1 VLAAASGSRRK
12 KATLPQDQ
20 RDVAGAT
27 IARPTRTAMTR
38 MSDNEHPPGSLLA
51 KDTTP
56 TWEMEL
62 LISGVTVFAL
72 LQLAGLLDQAY
83 LALRPKL
90 DVDWDSLTR
99 LLFAY
104 SKMSV
109 LTLAVAFVL
118 HLILR
123 AHWIALV
130 GMNSIYPDGVR
141 WDRLKIG
148 AIKQRL
154 IEQRGITLVN
164 RIEAADNRSS
174 IVFALGVTFALT
186 LACLALLV
194 SLGFAIS
201 ALLVR
206 LLDWPWLMPN
216 GTFAVVA
223 LVALPYALAHLLDRG
238 FGKRL
243 GADGRTARAIAWIY
257 RAYAR
262 VGYGSDNNSTLT
274 LLQSHVGERKV
285 FALTLV
291 SILFIAA
298 IVMGQLALQQG
309 RFSIGDYANWPD
321 AELGAVDSVIDQ
333 HYRDQ
338 AGQTDALL
346 PSIDSMFPRGD
357 YLSLIVPFNPRRHP
371 ALLAE
376 TCPGIWQAAD
386 TFSQRQPLLE
396 CMAQLQQLTVD
407 GQAQQ
412 MLTPRFYSDPRTAQQ
427 GMLMV
432 VPIRNLGAGEH
443 VLGLKRPLAANGDK
457 SDPGRARYQIAFWK

>member
-1 VLAAASGSRRK
+1 
-12 KATLPQDQ
+12 
-20 RDVAGAT
+20 
-27 IARPTRTAMTR
+27 

-206 LLDWPWLMPN
+206 LLDWPWLMPRRT
-216 GTFAVVA
+216 GTFR
-223 LVALPYALAHLLDRG
+223 LVPPMFSCFFSAAKNG
-238 FGKRL
+238 FFWY
-243 GADGRTARAIAWIY
+243 T
-257 RAYAR
+257 
-262 VGYGSDNNSTLT
+262 SS
-274 LLQSHVGERKV
+274 
-285 FALTLV
+285 
-291 SILFIAA
+291 FIASGA
-298 IVMGQLALQQG
+298 KRCLSAAVAAVRSSSVAMLLSFGAHPSVRGG
-309 RFSIGDYANWPD
+309 R
-321 AELGAVDSVIDQ
+321 
-333 HYRDQ
+333 
-338 AGQTDALL
+338 
-346 PSIDSMFPRGD
+346 
-357 YLSLIVPFNPRRHP
+357 
-371 ALLAE
+371 
-376 TCPGIWQAAD
+376 
-386 TFSQRQPLLE
+386 
-396 CMAQLQQLTVD
+396 
-407 GQAQQ
+407 
-412 MLTPRFYSDPRTAQQ
+412 
-427 GMLMV
+427 
-432 VPIRNLGAGEH
+432 
-443 VLGLKRPLAANGDK
+443 
-457 SDPGRARYQIAFWK
+457 